1 MDDELRQAFAT
12 FSGQMSDFAGEQR
25 NLSSA
30 VRDMSRNFQRLDS
43 TVADLGDRMT
53 RAEKSIYGS
62 NPPPALPAPSFNRR
76 MSSAEGDVAEL
87 TGRVMG
93 LESKLDANTKETIA
107 TKHLLER
114 NTAATEKIERAF
126 TGIVSSPTVQKVTRL
141 LTLALLGWLAA
152 KGYLH
157 P

>member
-1 MDDELRQAFAT
+1 MDDELRQYFASL
-12 FSGQMSDFAGEQR
+12 SGQMSEFAGEHR

-43 TVADLGDRMT
+43 TVADLGDRMS

-87 TGRVMG
+87 TGRVMRV
-93 LESKLDANTKETIA
+93 ESMLQENNESTATIA
-107 TKHLLER
+107 KAVTTLER
-114 NTAATEKIERAF
+114 TA
-126 TGIVSSPTVQKVTRL
+126 TGVVGNPTVQKVARAL
-141 LTLALLGWLAA
+141 SLALLGWLAT

-157 P
+157 Q